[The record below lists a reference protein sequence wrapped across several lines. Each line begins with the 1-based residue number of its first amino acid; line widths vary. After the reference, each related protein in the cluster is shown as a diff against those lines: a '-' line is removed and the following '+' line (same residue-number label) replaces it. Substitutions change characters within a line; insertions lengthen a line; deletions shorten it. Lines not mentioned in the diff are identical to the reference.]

1 MLYTVL
7 HNLIWFNNILIMK
20 SVKETVLRIHT
31 ELMHQQGISQ
41 ESTEELEIRPRN
53 GITSSTIVS
62 FLLDLED
69 ELDIQLDR
77 YLPEIRV
84 CKTIGAFIKIIEKA
98 CSEQGK

>member
-1 MLYTVL
+1 MVLYSLTW
-7 HNLIWFNNILIMK
+7 INNINIMK
-20 SVKETVLRIHT
+20 SVNEVVLRIHT

-41 ESTEELEIRPRN
+41 ESTEELEIRPKN

>member
-1 MLYTVL
+1 ME
-7 HNLIWFNNILIMK
+7 N
-20 SVKETVLRIHT
+20 VKEIVLSLHT
-31 ELMHQQGISQ
+31 KLMHQQGISHQ
-41 ESTEELEIRPRN
+41 STEELEIRPRN

-69 ELDIQLDR
+69 ELDIQLDK

-98 CSEQGK
+98 CSEQGR

>member
-1 MLYTVL
+1 
-7 HNLIWFNNILIMK
+7 MK
-20 SVKETVLRIHT
+20 SVKEIVLRIHT

-41 ESTEELEIRPRN
+41 ESSEELEIRPRN

-69 ELDIQLDR
+69 ELDVQLDR

-84 CKTIGAFIKIIEKA
+84 CKTIGGFIKIIEKA
-98 CSEQGK
+98 CNEQGK